1 MNKIIKFG
9 APWCGGCNSM
19 KPMFEKFKE
28 EAASEAV
35 EILDIN
41 VDTDPDEAT
50 KYGVQSIPFTVFI
63 KDGEVVKAVKGI
75 MNTSKLHETY
85 KEIFA

>member
-1 MNKIIKFG
+1 MNQVIKFG
-9 APWCGGCNSM
+9 SANCGPCKTM

-28 EAASEAV
+28 EVSSEDV

-41 VDTDPDEAT
+41 VDTNPDEAT

-63 KDGEVVKAVKGI
+63 KGGEVVKAVKGVL
-75 MNTSKLHETY
+75 NTSKLHETY
-85 KEIFA
+85 KEIFI

>member
-1 MNKIIKFG
+1 MNKVIKFG
-9 APWCGGCNSM
+9 APWCGGCNTM

-41 VDTDPDEAT
+41 VDTDPEAAS
-50 KYGVQSIPFTVFI
+50 KFGVQSIPFTVFI
-63 KDGEVVKAVKGI
+63 KGGEVVKAVKGV
-75 MNTSKLHETY
+75 MNTAKLHETY